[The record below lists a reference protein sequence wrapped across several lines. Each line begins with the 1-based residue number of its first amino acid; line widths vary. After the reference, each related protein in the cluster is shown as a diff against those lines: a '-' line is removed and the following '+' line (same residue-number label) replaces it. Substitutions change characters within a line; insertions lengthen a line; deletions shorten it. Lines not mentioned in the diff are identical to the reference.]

1 MHQLTLVAMLL
12 IIICHHTTL
21 STLGSVQHNHI
32 VKGGLRN
39 MAIGDLNI
47 AGGGVEAYPIGSI
60 YMSFNSTEPSIL
72 FGGT

>member
-1 MHQLTLVAMLL
+1 
-12 IIICHHTTL
+12 
-21 STLGSVQHNHI
+21 
-32 VKGGLRN
+32 

-47 AGGGVEAYPIGSI
+47 AGGVEAYPIGSI

>member
-1 MHQLTLVAMLL
+1 
-12 IIICHHTTL
+12 
-21 STLGSVQHNHI
+21 
-32 VKGGLRN
+32 

-47 AGGGVEAYPIGSI
+47 VEAYPIGSI

>member
-1 MHQLTLVAMLL
+1 
-12 IIICHHTTL
+12 
-21 STLGSVQHNHI
+21 
-32 VKGGLRN
+32 

-47 AGGGVEAYPIGSI
+47 AGGGGGGGGVEAYPIGSI

>member
-1 MHQLTLVAMLL
+1 
-12 IIICHHTTL
+12 
-21 STLGSVQHNHI
+21 
-32 VKGGLRN
+32 

-47 AGGGVEAYPIGSI
+47 AGGGGVEAYLIGSI

>member
-1 MHQLTLVAMLL
+1 
-12 IIICHHTTL
+12 
-21 STLGSVQHNHI
+21 
-32 VKGGLRN
+32 

-47 AGGGVEAYPIGSI
+47 AGGLEAYPIGSI